1 MTKHEVIYM
10 DPHDLMP
17 HEVNQSIYRDA
28 PDDEFIESI
37 RRLGILEPI
46 LAMQPADSIDSDGG
60 VSVRPAV
67 VLSGHRRMNAAR
79 ALDIDEVPVIIQ
91 PDELVQTDDDAIRLL
106 ILSNRQRDKT
116 NEQRAREFAILKE
129 VEERLAKERKGGR
142 GQKEEEG
149 GRASDI
155 AAEAVGMSGR
165 TADRAVTVVEA
176 IDEAES
182 SGDQG
187 RAADLRRM
195 LNRSV
200 NKGHKAV
207 ERERAP
213 VVDGNEVA
221 VPDNLI
227 DTFKASRGIR
237 GLIYKV
243 GEIKATVRVMSEE
256 EGGELLPLRAI
267 EADCTNVSNALI
279 AGRPHAVCPICKG
292 KGCDGCDH
300 LGWMHRDQ
308 YNSLPEG
315 LRGGK

>member
-1 MTKHEVIYM
+1 MHEVIYM
-10 DPHDLMP
+10 NPFELLA

-28 PDDEFIESI
+28 PDEEFIESI
-37 RRLGILEPI
+37 RRLGVLEPI
-46 LAMQPADSIDSDGG
+46 LAMQPLATLDSDGG
-60 VSVRPAV
+60 TSVRPTV

-79 ALDIDEVPVIIQ
+79 ALELDEVPVIIQ
-91 PDELVQTDDDAIRLL
+91 PDELVGTDDDAIRLL

-116 NEQRAREFAILKE
+116 NEQRAREFAVLKE
-129 VEERLAKERKGGR
+129 VEERLAKERMRR
-142 GQKEEEG
+142 GDSGSGKS

-165 TADRAVTVVEA
+165 TADRAVSVVEA

-182 SGDQG
+182 SGDEG
-187 RAADLRRM
+187 RADDLRRK
-195 LNRSV
+195 LNHSV

-213 VVDGNEVA
+213 VVDGNEVK
-221 VPDNLI
+221 VPENLI
-227 DTFKASRGIR
+227 DTFKTSRGIR
-237 GLIYKV
+237 GLIYKI
-243 GEIKATVRVMSEE
+243 GEIKASARVISEE

-279 AGRPHAVCPICKG
+279 ASRPHAICPICKG
-292 KGCDGCDH
+292 NGCNECDQ

-308 YNSLPEG
+308 YNALPEG
-315 LRGGK
+315 LRSTK